1 MCNDVRTEVASGQS
15 NPINDNIE
23 GEGIEKRQFCFNG
36 VPVLR
41 WSCYLNNK
49 MHFLPEQ
56 NTQ

>member
-23 GEGIEKRQFCFNG
+23 GGGGGIESASFNG

-41 WSCYLNNK
+41 
-49 MHFLPEQ
+49 
-56 NTQ
+56 